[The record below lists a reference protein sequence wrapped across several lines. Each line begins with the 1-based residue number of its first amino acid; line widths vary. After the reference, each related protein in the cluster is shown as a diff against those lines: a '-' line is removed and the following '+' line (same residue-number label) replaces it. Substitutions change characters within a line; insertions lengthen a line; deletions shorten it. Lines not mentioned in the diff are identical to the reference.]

1 MTRLS
6 GMTPARRAGFVGVL
20 AVILLGV
27 FTSGYFV
34 VAALA
39 APSMPA
45 PVISSSPTNPA
56 TSSSATFRFTDSQA
70 RVTFM
75 CSLDS
80 ASFAACVSGIAYSG
94 LAEGSHTF
102 RVEAVSGS
110 KTSTAASY
118 SWAVVPPAPVIVTHP
133 ANPANTGTA
142 SFTYTDS
149 QSGVS
154 FKCSLDGSSFS
165 ACPSAGQSYSGL
177 SNGSHTFAVEAQ
189 KGNGPP
195 SASASYTWRVNAGPA
210 APVITSGPT
219 NPSTN
224 TSPEFIF
231 TDTSWPDVTFTCWLD
246 SGKHMG
252 CTGDTDHDGNRNVE
266 GEWQF
271 SSLAQGAHCF
281 SVYATDGGRRQS
293 PTTEFCW
300 TIGTGG
306 QNFAVGGDL
315 TSPLYP
321 GTSLPLDMTFT
332 NPNSSP
338 ITIPSGANS
347 ASNITITS
355 NANGCASS
363 NFTVAQS
370 LTVAITIPANQ
381 VTVISLSAL
390 GVPQADWPVIKMI
403 NTNTNQDACEG
414 AKLTL
419 TYSGIEATG

>member
-1 MTRLS
+1 VTRFQRL
-6 GMTPARRAGFVGVL
+6 TAARRTGVAAAL
-20 AVILLGV
+20 AVVIAGV
-27 FTSGYFV
+27 FTTGHFV
-34 VAALA
+34 LAALA
-39 APSMPA
+39 APVVPA
-45 PVISSSPTNPA
+45 PMITSSPANPT

-70 RVTFM
+70 HVTFM

-80 ASFAACVSGIAYSG
+80 ASFAACASGIAYGG
-94 LAEGSHTF
+94 LAEGSHAF

-110 KTSTAASY
+110 KTSNAASY

-142 SFTYTDS
+142 FFTYADS

-189 KGNGPP
+189 NGSGPP
-195 SASASYTWRVNAGPA
+195 SSSASYTWRVDAAPA

-219 NPSTN
+219 NPSTDA
-224 TSPEFIF
+224 SPEFII
-231 TDTSWPDVTFTCWLD
+231 TDTSWPDVRFTCWLD
-246 SGKHMG
+246 FGKHMD
-252 CTGDTDHDGNRNVE
+252 CTGDTDHDGNLNVE

-271 SSLAQGAHCF
+271 SNLARGAHCF
-281 SVYATDGGRRQS
+281 SVYATDGAGRQS

-300 TIGTGG
+300 TIGTVG
-306 QNFAVGGDL
+306 QNFTVGGNL

-338 ITIPSGANS
+338 ITIPGGGIS

-355 NANGCASS
+355 NASGCASS
-363 NFTVAQS
+363 NFTVAQG
-370 LTVAITIPANQ
+370 LTVAVTIPANQ
-381 VTVISLSAL
+381 VTATSLSAL
-390 GVPQADWPVIKMI
+390 GVPRADWPVIKMI
-403 NTNTNQDACEG
+403 DTNTNQDACEG